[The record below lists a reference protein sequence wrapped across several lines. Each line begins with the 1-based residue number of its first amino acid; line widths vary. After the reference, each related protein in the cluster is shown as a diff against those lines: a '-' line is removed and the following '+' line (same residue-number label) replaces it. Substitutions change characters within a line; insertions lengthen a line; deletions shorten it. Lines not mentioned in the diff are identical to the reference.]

1 MVHRVLWT
9 EFAEVNIAQTR
20 EMALSE
26 NFIKFFF
33 FDVYGVHT
41 VDSLAENPLHLALIR
56 TFYRINKKRF
66 SNFRL

>member
-26 NFIKFFF
+26 NFIKFSFF
-33 FDVYGVHT
+33 WRLWSPHYGLFGRESITPCSDPHV
-41 VDSLAENPLHLALIR
+41 L
-56 TFYRINKKRF
+56 
-66 SNFRL
+66 